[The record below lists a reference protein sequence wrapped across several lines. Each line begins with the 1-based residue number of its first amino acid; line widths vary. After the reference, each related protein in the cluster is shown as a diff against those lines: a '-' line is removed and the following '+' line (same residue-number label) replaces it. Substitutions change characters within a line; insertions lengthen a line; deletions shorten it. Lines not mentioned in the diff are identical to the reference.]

1 MTDLYTP
8 EEAEHVAALTKAI
21 TAAGGKPV
29 KKPQV
34 LATAGPLI
42 K

>member
-21 TAAGGKPV
+21 TAAADKPLT
-29 KKPQV
+29 KPQV
-34 LATAGPLI
+34 LAKAVR
-42 K
+42 